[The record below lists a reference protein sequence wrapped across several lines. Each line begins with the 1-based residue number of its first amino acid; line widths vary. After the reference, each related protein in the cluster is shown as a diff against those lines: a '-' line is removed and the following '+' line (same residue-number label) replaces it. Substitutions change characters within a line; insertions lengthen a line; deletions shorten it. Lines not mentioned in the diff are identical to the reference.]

1 MRKNPL
7 ILMKISREKIGELLS
22 SYDKKKLKIATLCS
36 HTALQIFH
44 GARAEGIKT
53 IGITTESRKK
63 VYEAFPLGAP
73 DEFIVVDDLRNI
85 PSEELAD
92 ENAILV
98 PHGSLVEYSGDK
110 LSELKVPMLGNRQ
123 SLEWEKDRVK
133 MFEWMTAAGLQ
144 VPATIDP
151 DKIDRPCVVKLAGAK
166 GGRGY
171 RVVNSPD
178 EFYEHFEGMNVTV
191 QEYLIGVRVY
201 PHYFYSPLSKE
212 GYRASEGKLELIGVD
227 RRFESNI
234 DEAYRTEKAGLAFTP
249 SFTVVG
255 NELLVVR
262 ESLLEDIF
270 RMGKNVTEAADRLFG
285 GIPGPF
291 CLETIVDENLQFF
304 AFEIS
309 ARIVAGTNIYP
320 HGSPYTAYLY
330 DEPMS
335 MGRRIARE
343 IKLAAKANK
352 LQKIIY

>member
-1 MRKNPL
+1 MN
-7 ILMKISREKIGELLS
+7 ISREKIHTILS
-22 SYDKKKLKIATLCS
+22 GYDKKKLKIATLCS

-53 IGITTESRKK
+53 IGICTEGRKK
-63 VYEAFPLGAP
+63 VYEAFPLGCP
-73 DEFIVVDDLRNI
+73 DEFIVVDDLRSI
-85 PSEELAD
+85 PAEELAD
-92 ENAILV
+92 QNAILV
-98 PHGSLVEYSGDK
+98 PHGSVVEYSGDK
-110 LSELKVPMLGNRQ
+110 LSSLPVPMLGNRQ

-144 VPATIDP
+144 TPATIDP

-171 RVVNSPD
+171 RVVNSPE

-201 PHYFYSPLSKE
+201 PHYFYSPLSKD
-212 GYRASEGKLELIGVD
+212 GYRSAEGRLELIGID

-234 DEAYRTEKAGLAFTP
+234 DEAYRTEKAGLSFTP

-262 ESLLEDIF
+262 ESLLEDIM
-270 RMGKNVTEAADRLFG
+270 RMGKNVSEAADRLFG

-291 CLETIVDENLQFF
+291 CLETICDENLQFF

-320 HGSPYTAYLY
+320 QGSPYTVYQFE
-330 DEPMS
+330 EPMS

-343 IKLAAKANK
+343 IKLASKANK

>member
-1 MRKNPL
+1 MAT
-7 ILMKISREKIGELLS
+7 ISREKIWELLS
-22 SYDKKKLKIATLCS
+22 SYDKKSLSITTICS

-44 GARAEGIKT
+44 GARQEGIRT
-53 IGITTESRKK
+53 IGICTEKRRK
-63 VYEAFPLGAP
+63 VYEAFPLGCP
-73 DEFIVVDDLRNI
+73 DEFIIVDDLKDI
-85 PSEELAD
+85 PAD
-92 ENAILV
+92 ELSEKNAILV
-98 PHGSLVEYSGDK
+98 PHGSVVEYSGDRLSGLK
-110 LSELKVPMLGNRQ
+110 LPMLGNRE
-123 SLEWEKDRVK
+123 SLAWEKDREK
-133 MFEWMTAAGLQ
+133 MFKWMTASGLQ
-144 VPATIDP
+144 VPATIEP

-171 RVVNSPD
+171 RVVSTPD

-201 PHYFYSPLSKE
+201 PHYFYSPLSRE
-212 GYRASEGKLELIGVD
+212 GYRASEGKVEFMGVD

-234 DEAYRTEKAGLAFTP
+234 DEAYRTELAGLSFTP

-262 ESLLEDIF
+262 ESLLSDMLE
-270 RMGKNVTEAADRLFG
+270 MGKNTIEAADRLFG

-291 CLETIVDENLQFF
+291 CIETICDENLQFF

-320 HGSPYTAYLY
+320 QGSPYSVYQY
-330 DEPMS
+330 EEPMS
-335 MGRRIARE
+335 MGRRIASE
-343 IKLAAKANK
+343 IKAASKAGK

>member
-1 MRKNPL
+1 MR
-7 ILMKISREKIGELLS
+7 MTREKIHETLS
-22 SYDKKKLKIATLCS
+22 GYDKKDLKIATICS

-44 GARAEGIKT
+44 GARQEGIKT
-53 IGITTESRKK
+53 IGICTENRRK
-63 VYEAFPLGAP
+63 VYEAFPLGCP
-73 DEFIVVDDLRNI
+73 DEFIIVDDLRNI
-85 PSEELAD
+85 PSDELL
-92 ENAILV
+92 EKNALLV
-98 PHGSLVEYSGDK
+98 PHGSLVEYSGD
-110 LSELKVPMLGNRQ
+110 LSEIKVPMIGNRE
-123 SLEWEKDRVK
+123 SLSWEKDREK
-133 MFEWMTAAGLQ
+133 MFEWLTASGLQ
-144 VPATIDP
+144 VPATNEP

-201 PHYFYSPLSKE
+201 PHYFYSPLSHE
-212 GYRASEGKLELIGVD
+212 GYRASEGKLELMGID

-234 DEAYRTEKAGLAFTP
+234 DEAYRTEKVGLSFTP

-262 ESLLEDIF
+262 ESLLEEIMK
-270 RMGKNVTEAADRLFG
+270 MGKNVTESADRLFG

-291 CLETIVDENLQFF
+291 CLETVCDENLQFF
-304 AFEIS
+304 AFEVS

-320 HGSPYTAYLY
+320 LGSPYTAYLY

-352 LQKIIY
+352 WQKIIY

>member
-1 MRKNPL
+1 MVG
-7 ILMKISREKIGELLS
+7 ISREKIGELLS

-44 GARAEGIKT
+44 GARQEGIRT
-53 IGITTESRKK
+53 IGICTENRRK
-63 VYEAFPLGAP
+63 VYEAFPLGCP
-73 DEFIVVDDLRNI
+73 DEFIIVDDLKDI
-85 PSEELAD
+85 PAEELA
-92 ENAILV
+92 EQNAILV
-98 PHGSLVEYSGDK
+98 PHGSVVEYSGDRLPK
-110 LSELKVPMLGNRQ
+110 LPVPMLGNRE
-123 SLEWEKDRVK
+123 SLSWEKDREK
-133 MFEWMTAAGLQ
+133 MFKWMTSAGLQ
-144 VPATIDP
+144 VPSTIEP

-171 RVVNSPD
+171 RVVSSPD

-201 PHYFYSPLSKE
+201 PHYFYSPLSRE
-212 GYRASEGKLELIGVD
+212 GYRASEGRVELIGID

-234 DEAYRTEKAGLAFTP
+234 DEAYRTELAGLSFTP

-255 NELLVVR
+255 NELFVVR
-262 ESLLEDIF
+262 ESLLEDMLS
-270 RMGKNVTEAADRLFG
+270 MGKNTAEAADRLFG

-291 CLETIVDENLQFF
+291 CLEMVCDENLQFF

-320 HGSPYTAYLY
+320 QGSPYTVYQY

-352 LQKIIY
+352 LSKIIY

>member
-1 MRKNPL
+1 
-7 ILMKISREKIGELLS
+7 MKMTREKINGVLS
-22 SYDKKKLKIATLCS
+22 GYDKKKLTIASICS

-44 GARAEGIKT
+44 GARQEGIKT
-53 IGITTESRKK
+53 IGICTEERRK
-63 VYEAFPLGAP
+63 VYEAFPLGCP
-73 DEFIVVDDLRNI
+73 DEFIVVDDLRSI
-85 PSEELAD
+85 PTDELV
-92 ENAILV
+92 EKNSILV

-110 LSELKVPMLGNRQ
+110 LSHMEVPMFGNRE
-123 SLEWEKDRVK
+123 SLEWEKDREK
-133 MFEWMTAAGLQ
+133 MFEWMKAAGLQ
-144 VPATIDP
+144 VPATIEP

-171 RVVNSPD
+171 RVVNSPE

-201 PHYFYSPLSKE
+201 PHYFYSPLSRD
-212 GYRASEGKLELIGVD
+212 GYRASEGKIELMGVD

-234 DEAYRTEKAGLAFTP
+234 DEAYRSEKVGLSFTP

-262 ESLLEDIF
+262 ESLLVDIME
-270 RMGKNVTEAADRLFG
+270 MGKNTVTAADSLFG

-304 AFEIS
+304 AFEVS

-320 HGSPYTAYLY
+320 QGSPYTAYMY

-343 IKLAAKANK
+343 LKLASKANK
-352 LQKIIY
+352 LGKIIY

>member
-1 MRKNPL
+1 MN
-7 ILMKISREKIGELLS
+7 MTREKIAETLA
-22 SYDKKKLKIATLCS
+22 SYDKKKLQIATICS

-53 IGITTESRKK
+53 IGICTPNRRK
-63 VYEAFPLGAP
+63 VYEAFPLGCP
-73 DEFIVVDDLRNI
+73 DEFIEVDDLKDI
-85 PSEELAD
+85 PTDELL
-92 ENAILV
+92 EKNAILV
-98 PHGSLVEYSGDK
+98 PHGSLVEYSGDSLAK
-110 LSELKVPMLGNRQ
+110 MKVPMLGNRD
-123 SLEWEKDRVK
+123 SLAWEKDRVK
-133 MFEWMTAAGLQ
+133 MFEWMKASGLQ
-144 VPATIDP
+144 VPTTIDP

-171 RVVNSPD
+171 RVVNSPE

-201 PHYFYSPLSKE
+201 PHYFFSPLARE
-212 GYRASEGKLELIGVD
+212 GYKAGSGHVELMGID

-234 DEAYRTEKAGLAFTP
+234 DESYRMEKVGLSFTP
-249 SFTVVG
+249 SFTVIG

-262 ESLLEDIF
+262 ESLLENIME
-270 RMGKNVTEAADRLFG
+270 MGKNVVESADRMFG

-291 CLETIVDENLQFF
+291 CIETVCDENMNFF

-320 HGSPYTAYLY
+320 EGSPYTPYQFS
-330 DEPMS
+330 EPMS

-343 IKLAAKANK
+343 IKDAAKQGK
-352 LQKIIY
+352 LPKIIF

>member
-1 MRKNPL
+1 M
-7 ILMKISREKIGELLS
+7 SREKINGVLS
-22 SYDKKKLKIATLCS
+22 GYDKKKLTIASICS

-44 GARAEGIKT
+44 GARLEGIKT
-53 IGITTESRKK
+53 IGICTQERRK
-63 VYEAFPLGAP
+63 VYEAFPLGCP
-73 DEFIVVDDLRNI
+73 DEFIIVDDLRSI
-85 PSEELAD
+85 PAGELA
-92 ENAILV
+92 EKNSILV

-110 LSELKVPMLGNRQ
+110 LSSMEVPMFGNRE
-123 SLEWEKDRVK
+123 SLEWEKDRTK
-133 MFEWMTAAGLQ
+133 MFEWMAAAGLQ
-144 VPATIDP
+144 VPSTIQP

-171 RVVNSPD
+171 RVVNSPE

-201 PHYFYSPLSKE
+201 PHYFYSPLSRE
-212 GYRASEGKLELIGVD
+212 GYRASEGKIELMGVD

-234 DEAYRTEKAGLAFTP
+234 DEAYRSEKVGLSFTP

-262 ESLLEDIF
+262 ESLLGDIME
-270 RMGKNVTEAADRLFG
+270 MGKNTVEAADRLFG

-304 AFEIS
+304 AFEVS

-320 HGSPYTAYLY
+320 QGSPYTAYMY
-330 DEPMS
+330 EEPMS

-343 IKLAAKANK
+343 LKFAAKANK

>member
-1 MRKNPL
+1 
-7 ILMKISREKIGELLS
+7 MKISREKINGVLS
-22 SYDKKKLKIATLCS
+22 GYDKKKLSIATICS

-53 IGITTESRKK
+53 IGICTEARRK
-63 VYEAFPLGAP
+63 VYESFPLGCP

-85 PSEELAD
+85 PSDELV
-92 ENAILV
+92 EKNAVLV
-98 PHGSLVEYSGDK
+98 PHGSVVEYSGDK
-110 LSELKVPMLGNRQ
+110 LSTMEVPMFGNRE
-123 SLEWEKDRVK
+123 SLEWEKDRAK
-133 MFEWMTAAGLQ
+133 MFEWMKAAGLQ

-151 DKIDRPCVVKLAGAK
+151 EKIDRPCVVKLAGAK

-171 RVVNSPD
+171 RVVNSPE
-178 EFYEHFEGMNVTV
+178 EFHEHFEGMNVTV

-201 PHYFYSPLSKE
+201 PHYFYSPLSRE
-212 GYRASEGKLELIGVD
+212 GYRASEGKVELMGVD

-234 DEAYRTEKAGLAFTP
+234 DEAYRSEKVGLSFTP

-262 ESLLEDIF
+262 ESLLGDIME
-270 RMGKNVTEAADRLFG
+270 MGKNTIEAADRLFG

-291 CLETIVDENLQFF
+291 CLETIIDENLQFF
-304 AFEIS
+304 AFEVS

-320 HGSPYTAYLY
+320 QGSPYTAYMY
-330 DEPMS
+330 EEPMS

-343 IKLAAKANK
+343 LKLASKANK

>member
-1 MRKNPL
+1 MN
-7 ILMKISREKIGELLS
+7 ITREKIHEILKG
-22 SYDKKKLKIATLCS
+22 YDKKKLKIATICS

-44 GARAEGIKT
+44 GARQEGIKT
-53 IGITTESRKK
+53 IGITTEGRKK
-63 VYEAFPLGAP
+63 VYEAFPLGCP
-73 DEFIVVDDLRNI
+73 DEFIVVDDLRSI
-85 PSEELAD
+85 PDRELSD

-98 PHGSLVEYSGDK
+98 PHGSVVEYSGSK
-110 LSELKVPMLGNRQ
+110 LSSLRVPMLGNRE
-123 SLEWEKDRVK
+123 SLAWEKDREK
-133 MFEWMTAAGLQ
+133 MFKWMTSAGLQ

-151 DKIDRPCVVKLAGAK
+151 DKIDRPCVVKLPGAK

-171 RVVNSPD
+171 RVVSTPE
-178 EFYEHFEGMNVTV
+178 EFYEQFEGMNVTV

-212 GYRASEGKLELIGVD
+212 GYRAAEGKLELMGID

-234 DEAYRTEKAGLAFTP
+234 DEAYRTDHAGLSFSP

-262 ESLLEDIF
+262 ESLLEDIML
-270 RMGKNVTEAADRLFG
+270 MGKSMVETADSLFG

-291 CLETIVDENLQFF
+291 CLETVCDENLQFF
-304 AFEIS
+304 AFEVS

-320 HGSPYTAYLY
+320 LGSPYTAYLY
-330 DEPMS
+330 EEPMS

-343 IKLAAKANK
+343 IKLALRANK
-352 LQKIIY
+352 LQKIIF

>member
-1 MRKNPL
+1 
-7 ILMKISREKIGELLS
+7 MKKITREKIHELLS
-22 SYDKKKLKIATLCS
+22 GYDKRKLKIATICS

-44 GARAEGIKT
+44 GARLEGIKT
-53 IGITTESRKK
+53 VGICTENRRK
-63 VYEAFPLGAP
+63 VYEAFPLGCP
-73 DEFIVVDDLRNI
+73 DEFLVVGDLKDI
-85 PSEELAD
+85 PAEELL
-92 ENAILV
+92 EKNAILV
-98 PHGSLVEYSGDK
+98 PHGSLVEYSGDGIAS
-110 LSELKVPMLGNRQ
+110 LAAPMLGNRE
-123 SLEWEKDRVK
+123 SLAWEKDREK
-133 MFEWMTAAGLQ
+133 MFEWMKASGLQ
-144 VPATIDP
+144 VPATINP

-171 RVVNSPD
+171 RVVNSPE

-201 PHYFYSPLSKE
+201 PHYFFSPLSRE
-212 GYRASEGKLELIGVD
+212 GYRAGEGKLELIGID

-234 DEAYRTEKAGLAFTP
+234 DEAYRSGMVGLSVTP

-262 ESLLEDIF
+262 ESLLEDVMG
-270 RMGKNVTEAADRLFG
+270 MGKNIVESADRLFG

-291 CLETIVDENLQFF
+291 CLETVCDENLQFF
-304 AFEIS
+304 AFEVS

-320 HGSPYTAYLY
+320 LGSPYTAYLY
-330 DEPMS
+330 EEPMS

-343 IKLAAKANK
+343 IKLASKQGK

>member
-1 MRKNPL
+1 MNVT
-7 ILMKISREKIGELLS
+7 REKISGTLS
-22 SYDKKKLKIATLCS
+22 SYDKKKLAIATICS

-44 GARAEGIKT
+44 GARQEGIKT
-53 IGITTESRKK
+53 IGICTENRRK
-63 VYEAFPLGAP
+63 VYEAFPLGCP
-73 DEFIVVDDLRNI
+73 DEFLMVDDMKAI
-85 PSEELAD
+85 PSKELLE

-98 PHGSLVEYSGDK
+98 PHGSLVEYSGESISS
-110 LSELKVPMLGNRQ
+110 LPVPMLGNRE
-123 SLEWEKDRVK
+123 SLNWEKDRKK
-133 MFEWMTAAGLQ
+133 MFEWMVAAGLQ
-144 VPATIDP
+144 VPATIEP

-178 EFYEHFEGMNVTV
+178 EFYQHFEGMNVTV

-201 PHYFYSPLSKE
+201 PHFFYSPLSRD
-212 GYRASEGKLELIGVD
+212 GYHASGGHIELIGID

-234 DEAYRTEKAGLAFTP
+234 DESYRMEKVGLSFTP

-262 ESLLEDIF
+262 ESLLEDIME
-270 RMGKNVTEAADRLFG
+270 MGKNVVEAADRLFG

-291 CLETIVDENLQFF
+291 CLETICDENMNFF
-304 AFEIS
+304 TFEVS

-320 HGSPYTAYLY
+320 QGSPYTPYLFN
-330 DEPMS
+330 EPMS

-343 IKLAAKANK
+343 IKQAAKSGK

>member
-1 MRKNPL
+1 MAA
-7 ILMKISREKIGELLS
+7 ISREKIGELLS
-22 SYDKKKLKIATLCS
+22 SYDRKKLSIATICS

-44 GARAEGIKT
+44 GARQEGIKT
-53 IGITTESRKK
+53 IGICTEKRRK
-63 VYEAFPLGAP
+63 VYEAFPFGCP
-73 DEFIVVDDLRNI
+73 DEFIIVDDLKNI
-85 PSEELAD
+85 PAEELS
-92 ENAILV
+92 EKNAILV
-98 PHGSLVEYSGDK
+98 PHGSVVEYSGDR
-110 LSELKVPMLGNRQ
+110 LSSLKVPMLGNRE
-123 SLEWEKDRVK
+123 SLAWEKDREK
-133 MFEWMTAAGLQ
+133 MFKWMVASGLQ
-144 VPATIDP
+144 IPATIDP

-171 RVVNSPD
+171 RVVSTPD

-201 PHYFYSPLSKE
+201 PHYFYSPLSRE
-212 GYRASEGKLELIGVD
+212 GYRASEGRIEFMGVD

-234 DEAYRTEKAGLAFTP
+234 DEAYRTELAGLSFTP

-262 ESLLEDIF
+262 ESLLEDMLE
-270 RMGKNVTEAADRLFG
+270 MGRNTVEAADRLFG

-320 HGSPYTAYLY
+320 QGSPYTVYQY

-343 IKLAAKANK
+343 IKTASKAGK

>member
-1 MRKNPL
+1 MN
-7 ILMKISREKIGELLS
+7 ITREKINEVLS
-22 SYDKKKLKIATLCS
+22 SYDKKKMKIATICS

-53 IGITTESRKK
+53 IGICTKNRRK
-63 VYEAFPLGAP
+63 VYEAFPLGCP
-73 DEFIVVDDLRNI
+73 DEFLEVEDLKDI
-85 PSEELAD
+85 PTDELLD
-92 ENAILV
+92 NNAILV
-98 PHGSLVEYSGDK
+98 PHGSLVEYSGASLAK
-110 LSELKVPMLGNRQ
+110 MKVPMVGNRD
-123 SLEWEKDRVK
+123 SLAWEKDRQK
-133 MFEWMTAAGLQ
+133 MFEWMTASGLQ
-144 VPATIDP
+144 VPATIEP

-178 EFYEHFEGMNVTV
+178 EYYEHFEGMNATV

-201 PHYFYSPLSKE
+201 PHYFYSPLSRD
-212 GYRASEGKLELIGVD
+212 GYHASEGHVELIGVD

-234 DEAYRTEKAGLAFTP
+234 DESYRMEKVGLSFTP

-262 ESLLEDIF
+262 ESLLEDIME
-270 RMGKNVTEAADRLFG
+270 MGRNVVESADRLFG

-291 CLETIVDENLQFF
+291 CIETVCDENLQFF

-320 HGSPYTAYLY
+320 NGSPYTPYIFS
-330 DEPMS
+330 EPMS

-343 IKLAAKANK
+343 IKTASKANK
-352 LQKIIY
+352 LQKIIF

>member
-1 MRKNPL
+1 MN
-7 ILMKISREKIGELLS
+7 ITREKIAEVLS
-22 SYDKKKLKIATLCS
+22 SYDKKKLKIATICS

-44 GARAEGIKT
+44 GARQEGIKT
-53 IGITTESRKK
+53 IGICTPNRRK
-63 VYEAFPLGAP
+63 VYEAFPLGCP
-73 DEFIVVDDLRNI
+73 DEFIEVPDLKEI
-85 PSEELAD
+85 PSDELL
-92 ENAILV
+92 EKNAILV
-98 PHGSLVEYSGDK
+98 PHGSLVEYSGDS
-110 LSELKVPMLGNRQ
+110 LGRMSVPMLGNRD
-123 SLEWEKDRVK
+123 SLAWEKDRVK

-144 VPATIDP
+144 VPATIEP

-178 EFYEHFEGMNVTV
+178 EFYQHFEGMNVTV

-201 PHYFYSPLSKE
+201 PHYFYSPLSRE
-212 GYRASEGKLELIGVD
+212 GYHASQGHVELMGID

-234 DEAYRTEKAGLAFTP
+234 DESYRMEKVGLSFTP

-262 ESLLEDIF
+262 ESLLEDVMS
-270 RMGKNVTEAADRLFG
+270 MGRNVVESADRLFG

-291 CLETIVDENLQFF
+291 CIETICDENLQFF
-304 AFEIS
+304 SFEIS

-320 HGSPYTAYLY
+320 QGSPYTAYQF

-343 IKLAAKANK
+343 IKAAAKANK
-352 LQKIIY
+352 LAKIVF

>member
-1 MRKNPL
+1 
-7 ILMKISREKIGELLS
+7 MKVTREKIGEVLAG
-22 SYDKKKLKIATLCS
+22 YDRKKLSIATICS

-44 GARAEGIKT
+44 GARAEGIRT
-53 IGITTESRKK
+53 IGICTEERRK
-63 VYEAFPLGAP
+63 VYEAFPLGCP
-73 DEFIVVDDLRNI
+73 DEFIIVDDLRSI
-85 PSEELAD
+85 PSDELV
-92 ENAILV
+92 EKNAVLV
-98 PHGSLVEYSGDK
+98 PHGSVVEYSGDK
-110 LSELKVPMLGNRQ
+110 LCEIKVPMFGNRE
-123 SLEWEKDRVK
+123 SLEWEKDREK
-133 MFEWMTAAGLQ
+133 MFEWMKAAGLQ

-151 DKIDRPCVVKLAGAK
+151 EKIDRPCVVKLAGAK

-171 RVVNSPD
+171 RVVNSPE
-178 EFYEHFEGMNVTV
+178 EFHEHFEGMNVTV

-201 PHYFYSPLSKE
+201 PHYFYSPLTKD
-212 GYRASEGKLELIGVD
+212 GYRASEGRVELIGID

-234 DEAYRTEKAGLAFTP
+234 DEAYRTEKVGLSFTP

-262 ESLLEDIF
+262 ESLLGDIME
-270 RMGKNVTEAADRLFG
+270 MGKNTLEAADRLFG

-304 AFEIS
+304 AFEVS

-320 HGSPYTAYLY
+320 HGSPYTAYQHN
-330 DEPMS
+330 EPMS

-343 IKLAAKANK
+343 LKLAAKAGK

>member
-1 MRKNPL
+1 
-7 ILMKISREKIGELLS
+7 MKIPREKIHETLS
-22 SYDKKKLKIATLCS
+22 GYDRKKLSIATICS

-53 IGITTESRKK
+53 IGICTEKRRK
-63 VYEAFPLGAP
+63 VYEAFPLGCP
-73 DEFIVVDDLRNI
+73 DEFIIVDDLKDI
-85 PSEELAD
+85 PSDELV
-92 ENAILV
+92 EKNAVMV
-98 PHGSLVEYSGDK
+98 PHGSVVEYSGDK
-110 LSELKVPMLGNRQ
+110 LSSLKVPMFGNRE
-123 SLEWEKDRVK
+123 SLEWEKDRKK
-133 MFEWMTAAGLQ
+133 MFEWMKAAGLQ
-144 VPATIDP
+144 VPSTIEP

-171 RVVNSPD
+171 RVVNSPE

-201 PHYFYSPLSKE
+201 PHYFYSPLSRE
-212 GYRASEGKLELIGVD
+212 GYRASEGKIELMGID

-234 DEAYRTEKAGLAFTP
+234 DESYRTEKVGLSFTP

-262 ESLLEDIF
+262 ESLLGDIME
-270 RMGKNVTEAADRLFG
+270 MGRNTVEAADRLFG

-291 CLETIVDENLQFF
+291 CLETIIDENLQFF
-304 AFEIS
+304 AFEVS

-320 HGSPYTAYLY
+320 HGSPYTAYVY
-330 DEPMS
+330 EEPMS

-343 IKLAAKANK
+343 LKLAAKAGK
-352 LQKIIY
+352 LGKIIY